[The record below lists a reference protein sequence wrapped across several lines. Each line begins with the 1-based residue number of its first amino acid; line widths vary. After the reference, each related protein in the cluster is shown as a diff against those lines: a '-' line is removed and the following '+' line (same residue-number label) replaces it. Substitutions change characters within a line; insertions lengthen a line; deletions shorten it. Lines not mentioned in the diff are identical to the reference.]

1 MTRELQEKLYADFPE
16 LFQEK
21 DLPIT
26 ETCMCWGLECGDG
39 WEPIIR
45 QMCGQLKCAR
55 TYSMR
60 LKSPLFYSYRMHIWL
75 ENNTEKLRR
84 WVERKLALQPYI
96 LRIPN
101 PFKYVSFLGWGVRF
115 TQIKEKFGTLRVY
128 YTIYPKTT
136 EEEMLMLDQKQLY
149 AAYERYSG
157 YVEGV
162 TSFAEYLSSKTC
174 EHDGSP
180 GRLTGRRWLA
190 TRCTNCQPEEE
201 NV

>member
-1 MTRELQEKLYADFPE
+1 MTKELQDKLYADFPD
-16 LFQEK
+16 LFSEK
-21 DLPIT
+21 DLPMS

-45 QMCGQLKCAR
+45 QMCVQLKGAR
-55 TYSMR
+55 TYFMR
-60 LKSPLFYSYRMHIWL
+60 LKSPLFRSYQMYTWL
-75 ENNTEKLRR
+75 EVKTEKLRR
-84 WVERKLALQPYI
+84 WTERKLGLHPYS

-101 PFKYVSFLGWGVRF
+101 PFKYVSFIGWGVRF
-115 TQIKEKFGTLRVY
+115 TQIKEKFGTLRAY
-128 YTIYPKTT
+128 YTIYPKVE
-136 EEEMLMLDQKQLY
+136 EEEMRKFDQKQLA

-162 TSFAEYLSSKTC
+162 TSFTEYLSSKTC
-174 EHDGSP
+174 EHDGNP